1 MGDGIERWGNYDP
14 YIKTGGEIMIYD
26 NPGERLQDIKDYV
39 VGERKT
45 YRMATVMSISNGRPY
60 VRFYG
65 EGTASQKPYKYI
77 SSYAP
82 SIGDKVLLIRAGAS
96 YVIMGKVV

>member
-1 MGDGIERWGNYDP
+1 
-14 YIKTGGEIMIYD
+14 MIYD
-26 NPGERLQDIKDYV
+26 NPGDRIQDMKEYV
-39 VGERKT
+39 AGDKKN
-45 YRMATVMSISNGRPY
+45 YRMATVTRITDGRPY

-65 EGTASQKPYKYI
+65 EGAVSQKPYKYI

-82 SIGDKVLLIRAGAS
+82 AVGDKVLMIRTGAS

>member
-1 MGDGIERWGNYDP
+1 
-14 YIKTGGEIMIYD
+14 MIYN
-26 NPGERLQDIKDYV
+26 NPSERLQDMKEYV
-39 VGERKT
+39 VDERKN
-45 YRMATVMSISNGRPY
+45 YRMATVTSISNGRPY

-65 EGTASQKPYKYI
+65 EETASRKPYKYI

-82 SIGDKVLLIRAGAS
+82 AVGDKVLMIRAGAS